1 VSPLDSL
8 HEGRLRR
15 IADRTTPAAL
25 GALLS
30 VLAGVLVFLVAT
42 DLFPYHSANHD
53 EAVYLQQAHLL
64 LDGRLW
70 FTTDHP
76 AAFRPW
82 FFVRDGARLYPKYS
96 PVPAAVFALGV
107 AVDVPRLALALVAVA
122 NAGLLAWLAS
132 AAFDAR
138 TGALAVVSLAAS
150 PLFVFTS
157 SVFLPYAPTA
167 MFDLAFAV
175 CYIQAHRQGSRRYAA
190 LAGTAIGIAFFA
202 RPYTAVVFAT
212 PFICHAL
219 WSLARALRGG
229 SNTHVRAAIA
239 RYAAVALPG
248 LAFVALALAYNHVVT
263 GAALRFP
270 YAAFAPL
277 DGLGFGRRRILG
289 RVVDYTPTLALRANA
304 HVLYEF
310 ATRWTAFG
318 PLGTALA
325 GIGIA
330 ATVGRTAVGWL
341 RDRVRGDASAG
352 PSDRSIADDRP
363 ALPDGRATLPD
374 RHVRWLLVGVLVAV
388 AVGNVAFWGNL
399 NVLGTLSDPT
409 DGLIAGFGPYYHF
422 DALAPLSVFGAAGA
436 LWLFRGVASIART
449 RLSARG
455 VRAVVLALLL
465 VAAPVLAVAEQNAVG
480 PPLDEHRAYTERY
493 ERAYDPF
500 ESRDFD
506 RALVF
511 VPTPYG
517 DWLAHPFQSLYN
529 QPGFAGDRVYALD
542 RGGGNLAVFDSFP
555 NRTPYR
561 YTYRG
566 EWQPDAMATGRIV
579 PHLQRLQVRSGT
591 SHRITTTVGVPNG
604 SDTASVRLVADGGAV
619 QRTVGG
625 QFNGTLAVEW
635 QVTPDGTR
643 ILGAGSRGF
652 DGTTTV
658 SIGDE
663 LALVVTFVQPGG
675 ATVTYRYEIVT
686 SVDDGRARLLWPP
699 ETEVCRLTTDCGHE
713 GTYVPSAD
721 DYLPGVSANA
731 TIETSNRT
739 ADRTTDRSVDLP
751 GFSPFV
757 PDSDQRT

>member
-1 VSPLDSL
+1 MSPPDSPR
-8 HEGRLRR
+8 EGRPRR
-15 IADRTTPAAL
+15 LAAWSTPALLA
-25 GALLS
+25 ALLS
-30 VLAGVLVFLVAT
+30 VLAGVLVLFVAT

-53 EAVYLQQAHLL
+53 EAVYLQQARLL
-64 LDGRLW
+64 LDGQLW

-82 FFVRDGARLYPKYS
+82 FFVRDGAQLYPKYS

-107 AVDVPRLALALVAVA
+107 AIDVPRLALALVAVA
-122 NAGLLAWLAS
+122 NAGLVAWLAS
-132 AAFDAR
+132 VAFDAR
-138 TGALAVVSLAAS
+138 TGALAVVFLVAS

-175 CYIQAHRQGSRRYAA
+175 CYVKAHRQRSLRYAA
-190 LAGTAIGIAFFA
+190 LAGVAIGVAFFA

-212 PFICHAL
+212 PFIVHAL
-219 WSLARALRGG
+219 WSLARALRDG
-229 SNTHVRAAIA
+229 SHGRARQAVA

-248 LAFVALALAYNHVVT
+248 LAFVALTLAYNHVVT

-289 RVVDYTPTLALRANA
+289 HEVDYTPTLALRANA
-304 HVLYEF
+304 HVLWEF
-310 ATRWTAFG
+310 ATRWIAFG
-318 PLGTALA
+318 ALGTALA

-330 ATVGRTAVGWL
+330 ATVGRTAVVRL
-341 RDRVRGDASAG
+341 RDRVRGDTSAG
-352 PSDRSIADDRP
+352 PGGRSIADDRTAP
-363 ALPDGRATLPD
+363 PDDRAGLPD

-399 NVLGTLSDPT
+399 NVLGTFADPT
-409 DGLIAGFGPYYHF
+409 DGLISGFGPYYHF

-436 LWLFRGVASIART
+436 LWLVGGIASIAHT

-465 VAAPVLAVAEQNAVG
+465 VAAPVLAMAEQDVVG
-480 PPLDEHRAYTERY
+480 PPLDDHRAYTERY

-500 ESRDFD
+500 ENREFD

-529 QPGFAGDRVYALD
+529 RPGFAGDRVYALD
-542 RGGGNLAVFDSFP
+542 RGGGNLAVLDSFP

-566 EWQPDAMATGRIV
+566 TWQPDAMADTGRIV
-579 PHLQRLQVRSGT
+579 PQLQRLRVRSGT

-604 SDTASVRLVADGGAV
+604 SDTASVRLVTDGGAV
-619 QRTVGG
+619 QHTVRGELG
-625 QFNGTLAVEW
+625 GTLGVEW
-635 QVTPDGTR
+635 RVTPGGAR
-643 ILGAGSRGF
+643 IVGAGSRRL
-652 DGTTTV
+652 DDTTNV
-658 SIGDE
+658 SVGDD
-663 LALVVTFVQPGG
+663 LALTVTFVQTGG
-675 ATVTYRYEIVT
+675 ATVTYRYGIVT
-686 SVDDGRARLLWPP
+686 SVQNGRARLLWPP

-713 GTYVPSAD
+713 GTYVPGAD
-721 DYLPGVSANA
+721 DYLRGVSSNA
-731 TIETSNRT
+731 TIETANASDAKTVAVDTET
-739 ADRTTDRSVDLP
+739 ADD
-751 GFSPFV
+751 
-757 PDSDQRT
+757 

>member
-1 VSPLDSL
+1 MNPPDSPRD
-8 HEGRLRR
+8 GRLRR
-15 IADRTTPAAL
+15 LAARTTPTLLAAF
-25 GALLS
+25 LS
-30 VLAGVLVFLVAT
+30 VLAGALILLVAT

-64 LDGRLW
+64 LDGQLW

-107 AVDVPRLALALVAVA
+107 AIDAPRLALALVAVA
-122 NAGLLAWLAS
+122 NAGLLAWLTS

-138 TGALAVVSLAAS
+138 TGALAVVFLAAS

-175 CYIQAHRQGSRRYAA
+175 CYVRAHRRRSRRYAA

-212 PFICHAL
+212 PFILHAL

-229 SNTHVRAAIA
+229 SHGRVRRVIA

-248 LAFVALALAYNHVVT
+248 VGFVALTLAYNHVVT

-289 RVVDYTPTLALRANA
+289 HEVLYTPALAVRANA
-304 HVLYEF
+304 HVLWEF
-310 ATRWTAFG
+310 ATRWFAFG
-318 PLGTALA
+318 ALGTALA

-330 ATVGRTAVGWL
+330 ATVWRTGVGRL
-341 RDRVRGDASAG
+341 RDRVRDRVDAGSG
-352 PSDRSIADDRP
+352 DRSVADDRT
-363 ALPDGRATLPD
+363 AFPDGRAGLPD
-374 RHVRWLLVGVLVAV
+374 RHVRWLLLGVLVAV

-409 DGLIAGFGPYYHF
+409 DGLISGFGPYYHF
-422 DALAPLSVFGAAGA
+422 DALAPLSVFGAAGGR
-436 LWLFRGVASIART
+436 WLFGRLVAIAGT
-449 RLSARG
+449 RPSARG

-465 VAAPVLAVAEQNAVG
+465 VAAPVLAAAERDAVG
-480 PPLDEHRAYTERY
+480 PPLENHRAYTERY
-493 ERAYDPF
+493 ERAYDPL
-500 ESRDFD
+500 ESREFD

-529 QPGFAGDRVYALD
+529 RPGFVGDRVYALD
-542 RGGGNLAVFDSFP
+542 RGGGNLAVRDSFP

-566 EWQPDAMATGRIV
+566 EWQPDPTADTERIV
-579 PHLQRLQVRSGT
+579 PHLQRLRVRSGT

-604 SDTASVRLVADGGAV
+604 TDTASARLVADGGAV

-625 QFNGTLAVEW
+625 ELDGTLAVEW
-635 QVTPDGTR
+635 RVTPDDAR
-643 ILGAGSRGF
+643 LVGAGSRGF
-652 DGTTTV
+652 DEVRNV
-658 SIGDE
+658 SIEDE
-663 LALVVTFVQPGG
+663 LALVVTFVQPSG
-675 ATVTYRYEIVT
+675 ATVTYRYEMAASTQSERV
-686 SVDDGRARLLWPP
+686 RLLWPP
-699 ETEVCRLTTDCGHE
+699 ETKVCRLATDCGHE
-713 GTYVPSAD
+713 GTYVPGAD
-721 DYLPGVSANA
+721 EYLRGVSANA

-739 ADRTTDRSVDLP
+739 AN
-751 GFSPFV
+751 
-757 PDSDQRT
+757 